1 MRTLIVLKEKEDKT
15 LRIARRLLSRGED
28 VALVMM
34 LDAVYL
40 AATMDESGLLEE
52 WSEKGASAFVLKRD
66 VERRGL
72 EDKLLPGVV
81 QVDYEGLIDLL
92 FSPDQRVLNL

>member
-1 MRTLIVLKEKEDKT
+1 MRTLIVLKEKDNET
-15 LRIARRLLSRGED
+15 LRIAKGLTSRGED

-40 AATMDESGLLEE
+40 AATMNESGPLEE
-52 WSEKGASAFVLKRD
+52 LTEKGASAFILKRD

-72 EDKLLPGVV
+72 GDRLLPGVV

>member
-1 MRTLIVLKEKEDKT
+1 MRTLIVLKEKENET
-15 LRIARRLLSRGED
+15 PRIAKRLLSRGED

-40 AATMDESGLLEE
+40 AATMDDCPPLEE
-52 WSEKGASAFVLKRD
+52 LTEKGVNAFVLKSD

-72 EDKLLPGVV
+72 GDRLLPGVV

-92 FSPDQRVLNL
+92 FTPDQRVLNL